1 MRILELFRLLSYG
14 ELSNLD
20 LSVEG
25 SGSIKKERQP
35 QLINY
40 INEGLL
46 KLHSRFPL
54 IQKNLI
60 VELQSTIITYPLK
73 LEYAES
79 VGSDVEYPFIKDRPD
94 QPFAGDVI
102 KILEVH
108 SSCGS
113 ELPLNDKGN
122 PHSLFTPQPDVLQ
135 VPYPKAGLVLGV
147 QYQARHPLLLVQG
160 RDLLEQKI
168 EIPFFLEAALQNY
181 VAHKVF
187 SHMNGPENTAKSQE
201 FMSHYETICV
211 DIELRDLVNQSFGT
225 TQHKLEMRGFV

>member
-1 MRILELFRLLSYG
+1 MRIRELFRLLSYG

-20 LSVEG
+20 LSGEG
-25 SGSIKKERQP
+25 SGTIKEERQP

-54 IQKNLI
+54 IQKVLI
-60 VELQSTIITYPLK
+60 VELQSSISMYPLRY
-73 LEYAES
+73 EYAES
-79 VGSDVEYPFIKDRPD
+79 TGSDVDYPFIKDIAH
-94 QPFAGDVI
+94 PFKGDVI

-108 SSCGS
+108 SSSGN

-135 VPYPKAGLVLGV
+135 VPYPTAGASLSVM
-147 QYQARHPLLLVQG
+147 YQARHETLSSTSKDFLQ
-160 RDLLEQKI
+160 QKI
-168 EIPFFLEAALQNY
+168 DLPFFLESALQNY

-187 SHMNGPENTAKSQE
+187 GHMNGQENTAKSQE
-201 FMSHYETICV
+201 FLMLYENSCKE
-211 DIELRDLVNQSFGT
+211 IEQKDLTNESFGT